1 MTSPNL
7 PPAVIEHL
15 ARRLTTSGRAP
26 LRMAQAAM
34 SAIYRDGGHSREAVP
49 DATTALAY
57 AVARMPAT
65 YAACVRAFDLTAL
78 RVPEFAPASILDL
91 GAGPGTAT
99 LAAAEVWPSLET
111 ALLVEPNAALAA
123 VAASVL
129 PVTTAVRW
137 RIDPCVLADLTDGSL
152 DAADLVTLSYVFAEQ
167 PHHHIAAHVARVAPL
182 VHKLIVVVEPGTPA
196 GYARILVARDA
207 LSVAGFRVIA
217 PCPHART
224 CPLPV
229 SDWCHFSVR
238 LQRSQAHMHLKD
250 AAVPFEDERFSFV
263 AAMREP
269 AVAPAA
275 ARLIRPVSIEKG
287 FADLSLCTTGGL
299 ETRRIR
305 RREGTA
311 YKAAK
316 SLTWGDEV

>member
-15 ARRLTTSGRAP
+15 ARCLSTAGRAP

-49 DATTALAY
+49 DATAALAY

-65 YAACVRAFDLTAL
+65 YAACVRAFDLTAQ
-78 RVPEFAPASILDL
+78 RVPGFAPASILDL

-99 LAAAEVWPSLET
+99 LAAAAVWPSLE
-111 ALLVEPNAALAA
+111 AAHLIEPNAALAA
-123 VAASVL
+123 VATGVL
-129 PVTTAVRW
+129 PATTSVRC
-137 RIDPCVLADLTDGSL
+137 RIDACALSDLTAGGFDP
-152 DAADLVTLSYVFAEQ
+152 ADVVTLSYVFAEQ
-167 PHHHIAAHVARVAPL
+167 PHHQIAAHVARVATH
-182 VHKLIVVVEPGTPA
+182 VRELIVVVEPGTPA
-196 GYARILVARDA
+196 GYARILAVRDA
-207 LSVAGFRVIA
+207 LTIAGLRVIA

-250 AAVPFEDERFSFV
+250 ATVPFEDERFSFV

-269 AVAPAA
+269 AVTPAA
-275 ARLIRPVSIEKG
+275 ARLIRAVAIEKG
-287 FADLSLCTTGGL
+287 FADLSLCTTAGL

-305 RREGTA
+305 RREGAA
-311 YKAAK
+311 YKTAK
-316 SLTWGDEV
+316 ALTWGDEV